1 MDGAFPILA
10 VQRASIAGP
19 DPAHDHPAIGIDDPP
34 TLEDASRRS
43 VIGRPVITRTVI
55 GIGRRACDGSQSKT
69 ADHAGR
75 NSAAV
80 IGTPVIAVRIAI
92 TVRPAR
98 PVAVVA
104 ARPVIGGTSAA
115 VVARGII
122 ALSQPVGS
130 VAIALIATP
139 AGLGFGR
146 NRLNGHGTDK
156 DKARSHPS
164 FERNAHGAL
173 QRAELL

>member
-10 VQRASIAGP
+10 VQRGSIAGP
-19 DPAHDHPAIGIDDPP
+19 DPAHDHPAIGIDNPA

-43 VIGRPVITRTVI
+43 VVGWPVVTRTVI
-55 GIGRRACDGSQSKT
+55 RIGRRARDGSQSKA

-75 NSAAV
+75 NGAAV

-92 TVRPAR
+92 TVIPAR
-98 PVAVVA
+98 PVAIVA

-122 ALSQPVGS
+122 ALSQPVWS

>member
-10 VQRASIAGP
+10 VQRGSIAGP
-19 DPAHDHPAIGIDDPP
+19 DPAHDHSAIGINDLA

-156 DKARSHPS
+156 HKARSHPS

-173 QRAELL
+173 QRAELP

>member
-19 DPAHDHPAIGIDDPP
+19 DPAHDHPAIGIDDPA

-146 NRLNGHGTDK
+146 NRLNGHDT